1 MTFVE
6 KTNYYGEESR
16 VDEILAIRRE
26 ACAVRSDLGLPMGVI
41 FVKDHRESDGPDVSW
56 ECTYS
61 SLEAYEQDLA
71 VRAAS
76 PAFEDVRDRM
86 AAAVERFERHL
97 NQVDASTHGGVAC
110 ARDVSLDGYPIVPR
124 QIVFESAGEKL
135 SGYLFLPPG
144 EGPFPCVITNH
155 GSGIKQGTTDLCRP
169 GTASLLMSWG
179 YASFLPHRHGYGESS
194 GVPWDTEVSAE
205 FGTALYDQQLVARL
219 EKESDDVVAAAD
231 FLATLEQID
240 SDRMAVM
247 GSSFG
252 GTVTLW
258 ASTKSDRFRCA
269 VEFAGAAINW
279 EHTPNLRDAMADA
292 TRRVK
297 CPIYFLQAEN
307 DYCVEPTRV
316 LGALTSDAQHPI
328 QSKVF
333 PAIGLSK
340 DEGHFFEK
348 WGGLIWGPEIR
359 AYFAR
364 WL

>member
-1 MTFVE
+1 MFVE
-6 KTNYYGEESR
+6 KTNYYAAAAL
-16 VDEILAIRRE
+16 VDEVLAIRRK
-26 ACAVRSDLGLPMGVI
+26 ASAVRSALGLPEGVI
-41 FVKDHRESDGPDVSW
+41 FVKDHREVDGPDVSW

-61 SLEAYEQDLA
+61 SLEAYEHDLA

-76 PAFEDVRDRM
+76 PEFEQVRQRM

-97 NQVDASTHGGVAC
+97 NQVDASTHGRVAC
-110 ARDVSLDGYPIVPR
+110 AGDVSLDGYPIVPR
-124 QIVFESAGEKL
+124 QVIFDSGGEKL
-135 SGYLFLPPG
+135 SGYLYLPPG

-155 GSGIKQGTTDLCRP
+155 GSGINQGTTDLCRP

-194 GVPWDTEVSAE
+194 GIPWDTEVSAE
-205 FGTALYDQQLVARL
+205 FGTELYDQQLVARL
-219 EKESDDVVAAAD
+219 EKESDDVVVAAD
-231 FLATLEQID
+231 YLETLDQID
-240 SDRMAVM
+240 AGRIAVM

-279 EHTPNLRDAMADA
+279 EHTPRLREAMADA
-292 TRRVK
+292 TRRIR
-297 CPIYFLQAEN
+297 CPMFFLQAEN

-316 LGALTSDAQHPI
+316 LGTLTPDAQHPI

-340 DEGHFFEK
+340 DEGHFFERS
-348 WGGLIWGPEIR
+348 GSLIWGPEVR

>member
-1 MTFVE
+1 MLVE
-6 KTNYYGEESR
+6 KTNYYAADSLVEE
-16 VDEILAIRRE
+16 VLAIRRA
-26 ACAVRSDLGLPMGVI
+26 ACAVRADLGLPVGVI
-41 FVKDHRESDGPDVSW
+41 FVKDHRESDGPDVAW
-56 ECTYS
+56 ECTYP
-61 SLEAYEQDLA
+61 SLAAYEHDLT
-71 VRAAS
+71 VREAS
-76 PAFEDVRDRM
+76 PEFESVRERM

-97 NQVDASTHGGVAC
+97 SRVDARNEYRVAC
-110 ARDVSLDGYPIVPR
+110 AGDVSLEGHAIVP
-124 QIVFESAGEKL
+124 QQVEFESAGEKL
-135 SGYLFLPPG
+135 SGYLYVPPG
-144 EGPFPCVITNH
+144 DGPFPCVITNH
-155 GSGIKQGTTDLCRP
+155 GSQIHQGTTDLCRP

-179 YASFLPHRHGYGESS
+179 YASFLPHRHGYGASS

-205 FGTALYDQQLVARL
+205 FGTELYDRQLVARL
-219 EKESDDVVAAAD
+219 EAESDDVVNAAEY
-231 FLATLEQID
+231 LATLEQID
-240 SDRMAVM
+240 AERMAVM

-279 EHTPNLRDAMADA
+279 EHTPELRDAMADA
-292 TRRVK
+292 TRRIK

-307 DYCVEPTRV
+307 DYCTEPTKV
-316 LGALTSDAQHPI
+316 LGALTSNEQYPI

-333 PAIGLSK
+333 PAIGLTQ

-348 WGGLIWGPEIR
+348 YGALIWGPEIR